1 MSEYLPQEKFADR
14 MESLYVG
21 MCVALGHMERRP
33 FSVSKLAAYLE
44 APRTTVLR
52 QLDHLVE
59 RGVIA
64 RRGAPLLHERGAR
77 EPAERYEGARSPH
90 AAGPAD
96 RRAGVRD
103 EHFPRGLDF
112 SILLTK
118 MGTFLVATE

>member
-64 RRGAPLLHERGAR
+64 RRGHHYFMNEERANQPSAMKAHDR
-77 EPAERYEGARSPH
+77 LMRLVRQT
-90 AAGPAD
+90 AAQLSETNIS
-96 RRAGVRD
+96 RA
-103 EHFPRGLDF
+103 
-112 SILLTK
+112 
-118 MGTFLVATE
+118 A